1 MPWGSWTDFSFKP
14 LWLIQLPYTSF
25 SLLQLKKIFLENLE
39 ISKSCSPYMNSFGFF
54 LFYLGNRPF
63 LLPMT
68 WSKPNCSNWYPKR
81 SYSLKPLN
89 LWLISSWTLTHRSKW
104 VRLKLCNFG
113 SAHSLDNTS
122 VLKFALH
129 GTGTGPGPGIC
140 QVYPEYLM
148 GQFIGTSIFIFPTQG
163 VCLFFLIIFLSI

>member
-1 MPWGSWTDFSFKP
+1 MINP
-14 LWLIQLPYTSF
+14 TS
-25 SLLQLKKIFLENLE
+25 LH
-39 ISKSCSPYMNSFGFF
+39 FF
-54 LFYLGNRPF
+54 LFTATQKNIFREFRNLQKLFPIYELFWIFFFFLGNRPF

-89 LWLISSWTLTHRSKW
+89 LWLISSWTMTHRSKW

-129 GTGTGPGPGIC
+129 GTGTEPGPGIC

-163 VCLFFLIIFLSI
+163 VCLLFF